1 MAASVYLGAQS
12 IIALDI
18 GLGFA
23 AQDQCLRRIE
33 IRSTGRLAVDQAAQ
47 QVQHMGLGRH
57 TLCQGEFH
65 GGQHGLL
72 IMVQDKRK
80 DIDHLAI
87 TTGFAQHV
95 ILQLFERRR

>member
-1 MAASVYLGAQS
+1 MAASVSLGAQS

-33 IRSTGRLAVDQAAQ
+33 IRSTGRLAVYQAAQ

-65 GGQHGLL
+65 GGEHALFIVVQHRGE
-72 IMVQDKRK
+72 
-80 DIDHLAI
+80 DIDL
-87 TTGFAQHV
+87 AQHL
-95 ILQLFERRR
+95 IL